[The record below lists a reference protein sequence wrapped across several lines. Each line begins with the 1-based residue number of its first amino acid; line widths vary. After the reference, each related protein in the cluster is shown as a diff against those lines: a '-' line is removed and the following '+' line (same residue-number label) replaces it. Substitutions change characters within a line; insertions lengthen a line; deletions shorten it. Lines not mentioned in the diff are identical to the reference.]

1 MTTKPHGKNFNR
13 GFDFFTSYQDRELA
27 LRIAEDALSGVDK
40 ANAIAKRLGVPVQD
54 VMGLTERLYRWIWED

>member
-27 LRIAEDALSGVDK
+27 LRIAEDALGSPQK
-40 ANAIAKRLGVPVQD
+40 AISIAKRLNVPVQD